1 MAFASTRVDARNLT
15 TAEPSFHSSHRGY
28 SIEFSFHV
36 PLSQVLPPAT
46 AKDPQLL
53 PVRCVPDSARPVR
66 FSLTLSKGS

>member
-15 TAEPSFHSSHRGY
+15 TVEPSFHSSHRGY

-53 PVRCVPDSARPVR
+53 PVRVCPW
-66 FSLTLSKGS
+66 